1 MKYKMTPNEKITL
14 AIVVGVILTA
24 NNAMLIAA
32 FTRGLTEALTTALIG
47 IAQMAVGGL
56 IGFIAR
62 DVMKGKSENVE
73 NQNPEDP
80 K

>member
-1 MKYKMTPNEKITL
+1 MKYRMTPNEKITL
-14 AIVVGVILTA
+14 MIVAGLFLTA
-24 NNAMLIAA
+24 NTAMVIAS
-32 FTRGLTEALTTALIG
+32 TTKGLTEAVTTALIG
-47 IAQMAVGGL
+47 ISQMVVAGL

-73 NQNPEDP
+73 NQNPEDS

>member
-1 MKYKMTPNEKITL
+1 MKYRMTPNEKITL
-14 AIVVGVILTA
+14 TIVVGLFVTA
-24 NNAMLIAA
+24 NGAMVIASLNK
-32 FTRGLTEALTTALIG
+32 GLTEAVTTALIG
-47 IAQMAVGGL
+47 IAQMVVGGL

-73 NQNPEDP
+73 SQNPEDP

>member
-14 AIVVGVILTA
+14 MIVSGLLLTA
-24 NNAMLIAA
+24 NAAMVIASMNK
-32 FTRGLTEALTTALIG
+32 GLTEAVTTALIG
-47 IAQMAVGGL
+47 IAQMVVGGL

-62 DVMKGKSENVE
+62 DVMKGKSENAE

>member
-14 AIVVGVILTA
+14 TIVVGLFVTA
-24 NNAMLIAA
+24 NGAMVIASMNK
-32 FTRGLTEALTTALIG
+32 GLTEAVTTALIG
-47 IAQMAVGGL
+47 IAQMVVGGL

-62 DVMKGKSENVE
+62 DVMKGKSENAE

>member
-14 AIVVGVILTA
+14 TIVVGLFVTA
-24 NNAMLIAA
+24 NGAMVIASLNK
-32 FTRGLTEALTTALIG
+32 GLSESVTTALIG
-47 IAQMAVGGL
+47 IAQMVVGGL

-62 DVMKGKSENVE
+62 DVMKGKSENAE
-73 NQNPEDP
+73 NQNPEDS

>member
-1 MKYKMTPNEKITL
+1 MKYRMTPNEKITL
-14 AIVVGVILTA
+14 MIVSGLLLTA
-24 NNAMLIAA
+24 NAAMVIASMNK
-32 FTRGLTEALTTALIG
+32 GLTEAVTTALIG
-47 IAQMAVGGL
+47 IAQMVVGGL

-62 DVMKGKSENVE
+62 DVMKGKSENAE

>member
-14 AIVVGVILTA
+14 TIVVGLFITA
-24 NNAMLIAA
+24 NGAMVIASMNK
-32 FTRGLTEALTTALIG
+32 GLTEAVTTALIG
-47 IAQMAVGGL
+47 IAQMVVGGL

>member
-14 AIVVGVILTA
+14 TIVVGLFVTA
-24 NNAMLIAA
+24 NGAMVIASMNK
-32 FTRGLTEALTTALIG
+32 GLTEAVTTALIG
-47 IAQMAVGGL
+47 IAQMVVGGL

-73 NQNPEDP
+73 NQNPEEP

>member
-1 MKYKMTPNEKITL
+1 MKYRMTPNEKITL
-14 AIVVGVILTA
+14 MIVSGLLLTA
-24 NNAMLIAA
+24 NAAMVIASMNK
-32 FTRGLTEALTTALIG
+32 GLTEAVTTALIG
-47 IAQMAVGGL
+47 IAQMVVGGL

-73 NQNPEDP
+73 NQNLEEP

>member
-1 MKYKMTPNEKITL
+1 MKYRMTPNEKITL
-14 AIVVGVILTA
+14 MIVSGLLLTA
-24 NNAMLIAA
+24 NAAMVIASMNK
-32 FTRGLTEALTTALIG
+32 GLTEAVTTALIG
-47 IAQMAVGGL
+47 IAQMVVGGL

>member
-14 AIVVGVILTA
+14 TIVVGLFVTA
-24 NNAMLIAA
+24 NGAMVIASMNK
-32 FTRGLTEALTTALIG
+32 GLTEAVTTALIG
-47 IAQMAVGGL
+47 IAQMVVGGL

>member
-14 AIVVGVILTA
+14 TIVVGLFVTA
-24 NNAMLIAA
+24 NGAMVIASMNK
-32 FTRGLTEALTTALIG
+32 GLTESVTTALIG
-47 IAQMAVGGL
+47 IAQMVVGGL

-73 NQNPEDP
+73 NQNLEEP